1 MSLPQRRR
9 PMHQCKSV
17 AASEMPNDP
26 PCIPGAATVVLFDD
40 SRPVHIDIYLFIFI
54 YVFIYLIYLSYVS
67 ICLSIYRSICRS
79 IDLSICLYLYLYLYL
94 CLCLCLWLS
103 LSLSPS
109 LALSL
114 SLSLPP
120 SFLLLLSFCHYG
132 HKCAMT
138 TCDLRALMPKFQSID
153 RSIYLPVCRNHPINL
168 H

>member
-26 PCIPGAATVVLFDD
+26 PCIPGAATVLLFDD

-67 ICLSIYRSICRS
+67 IYLSIYRSICRS
-79 IDLSICLYLYLYLYL
+79 IDLSICLYLYLYLCL
-94 CLCLCLWLS
+94 CLCLCLS
-103 LSLSPS
+103 LP
-109 LALSL
+109 
-114 SLSLPP
+114 LPP
-120 SFLLLLSFCHYG
+120 SFLPFLSFCHYG
-132 HKCAMT
+132 HKRAMT
-138 TCDLRALMPKFQSID
+138 ICDLRALMPKFQSID